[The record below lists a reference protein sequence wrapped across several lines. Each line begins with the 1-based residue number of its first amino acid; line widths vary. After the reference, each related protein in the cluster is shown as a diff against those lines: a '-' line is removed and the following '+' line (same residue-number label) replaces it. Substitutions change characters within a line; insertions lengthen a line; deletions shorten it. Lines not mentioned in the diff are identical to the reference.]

1 MAARLLRGAARL
13 LPAVGA
19 GAGAGRAA
27 LGTAQPVEKKRWLR
41 AYLEQQRLL
50 APPQRRSEKPN
61 WDYHAEIQAF
71 SHRLHENFSLDLLKT
86 AFVNSCYIESE
97 EARRRELGLDKET
110 VPLNLQDNSKLA
122 EQGVSFSRSYLTQ
135 CFAGAYPDLPAKGV
149 QALVDFLTGQELV
162 SYVARNLSVQDLTL
176 CKEFPVPPDVLHRT
190 FFAVIGALLGSSGP
204 EQTGIFVRDFFIPEL
219 IGKDLF
225 EIWEVVNPMGLLME
239 ELTKR
244 NISPPEPRITKQLG
258 VSTVLPLYFVGL
270 FCDKKMIAEGPGETL
285 LAAEEEAARVA
296 LRKLYG
302 YTENRRPWDYSK
314 PKQELAAQKAISS
327 N

>member
-1 MAARLLRGAARL
+1 M
-13 LPAVGA
+13 V
-19 GAGAGRAA
+19 
-27 LGTAQPVEKKRWLR
+27 
-41 AYLEQQRLL
+41 Y
-50 APPQRRSEKPN
+50 SEKPN
-61 WDYHAEIQAF
+61 WDYRAEVQAF
-71 SHRLHENFSLDLLKT
+71 SHRLRENFSLDLLRT

-97 EARRRELGLDKET
+97 EARRRELGIDKET
-110 VPLNLQDNSKLA
+110 VALHLEDNSKLA
-122 EQGVSFSRSYLTQ
+122 ERGMSFSRSYLTR
-135 CFAGAYPDLPAKGV
+135 CFEGAYPALPAKGV
-149 QALVDFLTGQELV
+149 EALVDFLTGQELV
-162 SYVARNLSVQDLTL
+162 SHVARNLAVQDLTL
-176 CKEFPVPPDVLHRT
+176 CREFPVPPRVLQRT

-204 EQTGIFVRDFFIPEL
+204 ERTGVFVRDFFIPQL

-225 EIWEVVNPMGLLME
+225 EIWEVVNPMGLLVE

-244 NISPPEPRITKQLG
+244 NIPSPEPRITRQLG

-270 FCDKKMIAEGPGETL
+270 YCDKKIIAEGPGETL

-314 PKQELAAQKAISS
+314 SKEGSTAEKAIGS

>member
-1 MAARLLRGAARL
+1 S
-13 LPAVGA
+13 
-19 GAGAGRAA
+19 
-27 LGTAQPVEKKRWLR
+27 PV
-41 AYLEQQRLL
+41 
-50 APPQRRSEKPN
+50 RRSEKPN

-71 SHRLHENFSLDLLKT
+71 SYRLHENFSLDLLKT

-97 EARRRELGLDKET
+97 EARRRELGIDKET
-110 VPLNLQDNSKLA
+110 VALNLQDNSRLA
-122 EQGVSFSRSYLTQ
+122 EQGLSFSRSYLRQ
-135 CFAGAYPDLPAKGV
+135 CFEGAYPDLPAKGV
-149 QALVDFLTGQELV
+149 GALVDFLTSQELV
-162 SYVARNLSVQDLTL
+162 SYVAQNLSVQDLTL
-176 CKEFPVPPDVLHRT
+176 CREFPVPADVLQRT
-190 FFAVIGALLGSSGP
+190 FFAVIGALLDSSGP
-204 EQTGIFVRDFFIPEL
+204 EKTGIFVRDFFIPQL

-225 EIWEVVNPMGLLME
+225 EIWEVVNPMGLLEE

-244 NISPPEPRITKQLG
+244 NMSSPEPRITRQLG

-270 FCDKKMIAEGPGETL
+270 YCDKKIIAEGPGETL

-314 PKQELAAQKAISS
+314 PKQGLAAEKAVSS